1 MILECE
7 LPGQVKRGSIPWIDQ
22 SPVGESPNLP
32 GEPARWE
39 NIIVSMSVIG
49 MKSTLTRFLVSGFL
63 RRRRDVCP
71 AAQAPLKRLPKETLS
86 PTQPQQLQ
94 AKLRSVQSQAQIN
107 GELISVQ
114 WGPASTQIQSSSARA
129 QFQLQLAATK
139 FQLKARH
146 HQLLS
151 LNRNQGSSQMQKV
164 CNLLCSHLIDY
175 RSNHRLLQPLP
186 IHFSDAVMGLKDFSS
201 TSSQNIL
208 LCCLRLCLLMLAL
221 HHQPFESL

>member
-32 GEPARWE
+32 GEPARWQNIIGSMSMSMSMGKYHCVNVNVNVKEPARWE

-63 RRRRDVCP
+63 RRRRDVCQ

-114 WGPASTQIQSSSARA
+114 WGPALTQIQSSSARA

-186 IHFSDAVMGLKDFSS
+186 IHFSDAIMG
-201 TSSQNIL
+201 
-208 LCCLRLCLLMLAL
+208 
-221 HHQPFESL
+221 

>member
-1 MILECE
+1 MAKYHWVIIS
-7 LPGQVKRGSIPWIDQ
+7 QVGKYHC
-22 SPVGESPNLP
+22 VNVK
-32 GEPARWE
+32 EPARWE

-49 MKSTLTRFLVSGFL
+49 IKSTLMRFLVSGFL
-63 RRRRDVCP
+63 RRRRDVCQ

-94 AKLRSVQSQAQIN
+94 ATLRSVRLQAQIN

-114 WGPASTQIQSSSARA
+114 WGPASTQIQSSSAR
-129 QFQLQLAATK
+129 TK

-186 IHFSDAVMGLKDFSS
+186 IHFSDAIMG
-201 TSSQNIL
+201 
-208 LCCLRLCLLMLAL
+208 
-221 HHQPFESL
+221 